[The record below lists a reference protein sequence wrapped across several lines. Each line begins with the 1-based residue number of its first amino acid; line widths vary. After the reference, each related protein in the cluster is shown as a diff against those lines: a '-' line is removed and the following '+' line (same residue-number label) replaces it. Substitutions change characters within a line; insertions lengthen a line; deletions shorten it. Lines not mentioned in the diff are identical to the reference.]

1 MEEIWRPVVGYEGLY
16 EVSNTGQVRSVG
28 RYYVNSLGKRFFLKG
43 KILSLSDNGRGY
55 LRTVLKKDNK
65 ESSKYIHRLVA
76 EAFILNVDGL
86 PAVNHKDEDK
96 TNNSVDNLEWCTAK
110 YNNNYGTKN
119 ERVIKT
125 KIEKGYFDPELCY
138 LSKKEYNRLA
148 MKKYRE
154 KNKEKMR
161 DYAREYSKKYYEKN
175 REKMREYRKKYRAK
189 KREETIIL

>member
-1 MEEIWRPVVGYEGLY
+1 MA
-16 EVSNTGQVRSVG
+16 Q
-28 RYYVNSLGKRFFLKG
+28 
-43 KILSLSDNGRGY
+43 
-55 LRTVLKKDNK
+55 
-65 ESSKYIHRLVA
+65 
-76 EAFILNVDGL
+76 
-86 PAVNHKDEDK
+86 
-96 TNNSVDNLEWCTAK
+96 
-110 YNNNYGTKN
+110 KN